1 MGLRFENFEWAYEV
15 NFEKVIY
22 CKDICKILKEVL
34 YDNKDLNF
42 YLEFGSKYVKLIDGV
57 YFLIIFLLL
66 SDRKSVKN
74 FEKELIEF
82 VKKLREDN
90 V

>member
-1 MGLRFENFEWAYEV
+1 M

-22 CKDICKILKEVL
+22 CKEICKILKEVL

-42 YLEFGSKYVKLIDGV
+42 YLEFGSKYVKLISGV
-57 YFLIIFLLL
+57 NYLIISLLL

-82 VKKLREDN
+82 IKRLREN
-90 V
+90 RIMYEICE

>member
-1 MGLRFENFEWAYEV
+1 M

-22 CKDICKILKEVL
+22 SKEICKILKEVL

-42 YLEFGSKYVKLIDGV
+42 YLEFGSKYVKLIGGV
-57 YFLIIFLLL
+57 YYLIIFLLL

-82 VKKLREDN
+82 IEKLRGNRIMYGVCE
-90 V
+90 